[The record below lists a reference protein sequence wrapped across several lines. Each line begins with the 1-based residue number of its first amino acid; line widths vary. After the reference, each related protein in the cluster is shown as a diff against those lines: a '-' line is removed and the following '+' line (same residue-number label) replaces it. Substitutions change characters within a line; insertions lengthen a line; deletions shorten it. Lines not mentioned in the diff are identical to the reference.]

1 MSLEEKVVENSDE
14 LRELER
20 GCRILVENMG
30 EGLLILDE
38 NIVITFVNDRL
49 CKVWGYSRDELL
61 GKEVCSFFED
71 ASKKTI
77 INEFKKRTEGKSS
90 TYILAGSTK
99 EGKEM
104 FFSVSGVP
112 LLDKEGKFN
121 GSIAII
127 SDITERKKLEDK
139 LEERTTE
146 LEKEIE
152 ERTTQLVD
160 LYRGVAVTEER
171 NRLALEIHGGL
182 AQTLAT
188 SLLKI
193 ELCGRLLN
201 NNPEEVKRELWE
213 LRNMLARSIKE
224 TQHVI
229 FELSLPKVH
238 RMGFTTV
245 LKQYVEE
252 FYKKTKIVCNLD
264 LKLEESFSTRVQVG
278 IYRIIREA
286 MNNIRKH
293 AEAKHVNL
301 RLRTDKNRDLCL
313 IIKDDGRGFNLK
325 RALTQSKHRKNFGL
339 KGMEEQVKLL
349 GGTFTVESA
358 NRQGTKIKIKVPL
371 EE

>member
-1 MSLEEKVVENSDE
+1 MVDKANQEQE
-14 LRELER
+14 LDRK
-20 GCRILVENMG
+20 CRCLVENMG
-30 EGLLILDE
+30 EGVLVLNKDT
-38 NIVITFVNDRL
+38 VITFVNDRL
-49 CKVWGYSRDELL
+49 CKACGYSRDELL
-61 GKEVCSFFED
+61 GKEVCSFFKD
-71 ASKKTI
+71 VSKKTI
-77 INEFKKRTEGKSS
+77 INEFKKRSEGKSS

-127 SDITERKKLEDK
+127 SDITERKKLEGK
-139 LEERTTE
+139 LEEHTIE

-152 ERTTQLVD
+152 ERTEQLVD
-160 LYRGVAVTEER
+160 LYKGVAITEER
-171 NRLALEIHGGL
+171 NRLAQEIHGGL

-193 ELCGRLLN
+193 ELCERLLN
-201 NNPEEVKRELWE
+201 NNPEKVKRELCE

-224 TQHVI
+224 TRHVI
-229 FELSLPKVH
+229 FELSLPRFH

-245 LKQYVEE
+245 LKQYFEE
-252 FYKKTKIVCNLD
+252 FCRKTKIVCNLD
-264 LKLEESFSTRVQVG
+264 VKLEESFSTKVQVG

-293 AEAKHVNL
+293 AKAKHVNL
-301 RLRTDKNRDLCL
+301 GLRTDKNRDINL
-313 IIKDDGRGFNLK
+313 IIEDDGRGFNLK
-325 RALTQSKHRKNFGL
+325 RALTQRKCAKNFGL
-339 KGMEEQVKLL
+339 KGMEKQAKLL

-358 NRQGTKIKIKVPL
+358 KKQGTRIKVKVPL